1 MGKGKRR
8 ERGGMVVMALDPAL
22 KRSEGYWSIF
32 LGFFFSFSSWRE
44 AGFIGVWG
52 QHTPHL
58 TLQHVKGVRKGI
70 LHGWEGYNGKSSL

>member
-32 LGFFFSFSSWRE
+32 LGFFFFFFLEGGWFYR
-44 AGFIGVWG
+44 GVG
-52 QHTPHL
+52 AAHPPLDFAACQRGEKGDTPW
-58 TLQHVKGVRKGI
+58 VGGV
-70 LHGWEGYNGKSSL
+70 

>member
-32 LGFFFSFSSWRE
+32 LGFFFLFLLGGRL
-44 AGFIGVWG
+44 V
-52 QHTPHL
+52 L
-58 TLQHVKGVRKGI
+58 
-70 LHGWEGYNGKSSL
+70 